1 MTLYRLF
8 RALLLSFSLLF
19 FTFFSASCSTT
30 ALASNGSVS
39 ADYERA
45 DLRQDYT
52 QYASLPQ
59 LPEVLIEFKS
69 LPAQREHFI
78 RRVGTN
84 FNLPLELYLN
94 RRTAL
99 LMDTFLKDLPDV
111 GVMFGFRVTG
121 NLTQI

>member
-1 MTLYRLF
+1 MTLYRPL

-19 FTFFSASCSTT
+19 CSLCSAS
-30 ALASNGSVS
+30 ALASDGSVS
-39 ADYERA
+39 AAYERA

-52 QYASLPQ
+52 QYASLSP
-59 LPEVLIEFKS
+59 LPDVLIEFKS